1 METVLAHAGD
11 DWWEQVILL
20 AGSHSRLAEDLRSEL
35 VNCVLDRAEGLR
47 RGSLEWRRD
56 LLLAGRLAG
65 ARHGRLPPGPEH
77 ARIETAL
84 YVAMT
89 DPDLKPSLRAG
100 AADVL
105 DALGWLPKDLYQ
117 FVRVRSDDVSRSA
130 SASQERA
137 TGVATTKIDFW
148 IGKYTVTNLQYARFV
163 QADDF
168 ADPELWRGFP
178 KFDER
183 SRAMKEDWGEAGWE
197 WLQEGA

>member
-1 METVLAHAGD
+1 M
-11 DWWEQVILL
+11 
-20 AGSHSRLAEDLRSEL
+20 
-35 VNCVLDRAEGLR
+35 
-47 RGSLEWRRD
+47 
-56 LLLAGRLAG
+56 
-65 ARHGRLPPGPEH
+65 
-77 ARIETAL
+77 ETAL

-89 DPDLKPSLRAG
+89 DPDLAFPARRASRCPG
-100 AADVL
+100 CPGLAAE
-105 DALGWLPKDLYQ
+105 DLYQ

-178 KFDER
+178 KFDEH
-183 SRAMKEDWGEAGWE
+183 SPGY
-197 WLQEGA
+197 EGGLGRGGLGMAAEQGV